1 MVYVVVALQMD
12 GRNAQALRTIAAI
25 LLVWTESTERGHV
38 APYGWTKCSKLS
50 QHMHI
55 DMLHVSDIRPGKKV
69 VDDVRKHGEAIRVHQ
84 LQVLR

>member
-1 MVYVVVALQMD
+1 MEGMHKLYAPSPQSCLFGPNRLNEVY
-12 GRNAQALRTIAAI
+12 
-25 LLVWTESTERGHV
+25 V